1 MQDNREHKTMMTIE
15 QAREL
20 LGTLPKE
27 VDGDEA
33 DPWEQEAFLEYWS
46 WFLKHPYY
54 GEGWMR
60 ERRVSIIS
68 AWEYIRTL
76 V

>member
-1 MQDNREHKTMMTIE
+1 MLTIE

-20 LGTLPKE
+20 LGPLPKE

-33 DPWEQEAFLEYWS
+33 DPWEQKAFLDYWS
-46 WFLKHPYY
+46 YYLDHDPPY

-60 ERRVSIIS
+60 EQRVAIVN